1 LDENICPPGCNR
13 QLYDL
18 AFLMR
23 EKRYIYEH
31 QIKDAQ
37 QIVEIL
43 SKEIE
48 IQTKKLKVID
58 SILQKNENDLKIF
71 MVLLLSYISF
81 IYFIYILFIHL

>member
-1 LDENICPPGCNR
+1 
-13 QLYDL
+13 
-18 AFLMR
+18 MR

-58 SILQKNENDLKIF
+58 STLQKNENDLKIF
-71 MVLLLSYISF
+71 MVLLLLYISF
-81 IYFIYILFIHL
+81 ISNDPNLTSMHLF